1 MDTRRTSSEDLVL
14 VRLESVR
21 PLQLA
26 GSRVAFAGVVE
37 AVAARITL
45 FQYGDAVF
53 GVADGSFGGYVC
65 VRPEQIVPKPDAL
78 TFEAAAERAA
88 HQAVAAYTP

>member
-1 MDTRRTSSEDLVL
+1 MDTPRTSGEDLVL
-14 VRLESVR
+14 VRVVSLR

-37 AVAARITL
+37 AVAERITL

-53 GVADGSFGGYVC
+53 GVAGGSFGGYVC
-65 VRPEQIVPKPDAL
+65 VRPYEIVSKPATL
-78 TFEAAAERAA
+78 TFEAAAEHAA
-88 HQAVAAYTP
+88 RQAVGAYTP